1 MHRIG
6 FVFTL
11 GALAAVSATA
21 IDICIPAQ
29 PEIARHFGASPEA
42 GAALVTGY
50 LLGYGPG
57 QLFWGPISDRFG
69 RLGPL
74 YVSVFGFLAASV
86 ACALAGSLEL
96 LIGMRF
102 LQGLMGGAAPVIA
115 RAIARDQGG
124 GPETAALISTMT
136 VIVGGAPLVAPA
148 LGSGLLTLAGW
159 RWVFGFLVLFGLL
172 LLTSIFFFL
181 GQRKRR
187 ASRQAVSVAAYA
199 RSALP
204 LFRAPE
210 FLLGIGISSAIFGG
224 YAAFLAIGAAVAQ
237 SRYGVTPEAFGPIF
251 SIAAV
256 AFIFGSMTAR
266 QTLRR
271 FHRRWL
277 LLAGALVALAA
288 GSGLGAMSQAA
299 PPIAALWLLLCL
311 YIFSFG
317 LLVPTSTA
325 MALEPAGANA
335 GLASSIIGTTQILA
349 GAFSSD
355 LAASGF
361 LGESYVALCLIMAA
375 SAILAFALALL
386 GVRSV
391 GRTP

>member
-1 MHRIG
+1 MNRIG

-29 PEIARHFGASPEA
+29 PEIARDFGASPEA
-42 GAALVTGY
+42 GAALVTWY

-57 QLFWGPISDRFG
+57 QLFWGPLSDRFG

-74 YVSVFGFLAASV
+74 YASVLGFLAASF

-96 LIGMRF
+96 LVGMRF
-102 LQGLMGGAAPVIA
+102 LQGLMGAGAPVVA

-148 LGSGLLTLAGW
+148 LGSGLLTLADW
-159 RWVFGFLVLFGLL
+159 RWIFGFLVLFALL
-172 LLTSIFFFL
+172 LLTSIFLFL
-181 GQRKRR
+181 QGRKRR
-187 ASRQAVSVAAYA
+187 TSRHAMSVAAYA

-224 YAAFLAIGAAVAQ
+224 YASFLAIGAAVAHT
-237 SRYGVTPEAFGPIF
+237 RYGVTSGEFGPIF
-251 SIAAV
+251 SIAAI

-266 QTLRR
+266 QALRR

-277 LLAGALVALAA
+277 LLAGALVALAV
-288 GSGLGAMSQAA
+288 GSGLAAVSQAE
-299 PPIAALWLLLCL
+299 PPMAALWLLLCL

-317 LLVPTSTA
+317 LLVPTATA

-335 GLASSIIGTTQILA
+335 GLASSIIGTAQILV

-355 LAASGF
+355 LAASGL
-361 LGESYVALCLIMAA
+361 LGESYVSLCMIMATAAAAAFGFTLLSLRKIGRA
-375 SAILAFALALL
+375 S
-386 GVRSV
+386 
-391 GRTP
+391 